1 MQNCGSQIKRVLDS
15 KRAGEEPKEL
25 KKEGKN
31 SVNRVIEEEQEEEE
45 QTKEYKKQNTKVEE
59 ENSIVQF
66 LGQ

>member
-1 MQNCGSQIKRVLDS
+1 MQNCENQIKRVLDS

-25 KKEGKN
+25 KEEGKN
-31 SVNRVIEEEQEEEE
+31 SVNRVIEEEE
-45 QTKEYKKQNTKVEE
+45 QTKQYKKQNTKVEE